1 MISHAEHSPTS
12 KVISA
17 YYTVHPD
24 DRQAFS
30 DAVIPYLTT
39 TAHQDGCTYYVFAED
54 LTDPNTIHLTEG
66 WRDQA
71 AVDAHMADE
80 NFLEAATAVL
90 GGIRI
95 LDYQAEYY
103 DVAAQTA
110 GALPSVS

>member
-1 MISHAEHSPTS
+1 MISHTKHSPTS

-30 DAVIPYLTT
+30 DAVIPHLTT

-71 AVDAHMADE
+71 ASTPTWPMRTSSR
-80 NFLEAATAVL
+80 LLQPSSEASASSTT
-90 GGIRI
+90 R
-95 LDYQAEYY
+95 
-103 DVAAQTA
+103 
-110 GALPSVS
+110 PSTTTCPRRQLAPSPA